1 MVVSLRPSNLVLILL
16 LCRPPSWALLS
27 IGPVGG
33 VPMDICERQRN
44 DSPEIPWPYPQTC
57 ANATLPSERDFADVI
72 KVVDLEHLLDYPGG
86 VTLLT

>member
-1 MVVSLRPSNLVLILL
+1 
-16 LCRPPSWALLS
+16 
-27 IGPVGG
+27 
-33 VPMDICERQRN
+33 MDICERQRN